1 MFSKKYANKRRYNF
15 PPHVNSVSALPC
27 KTGNTKITC
36 FHSKF
41 MWCFANKHT
50 KTSQNYHRVIDRLS
64 FIHKPIRCMHP
75 ARLWQGT
82 KHPANWYAYSRRSP
96 YPPWYRASCQLWE
109 YFSAK
114 VVYQWTLPMK
124 YYATVS
130 QQINCCQTRC
140 WWQFCLKQENAMAHH
155 ACNSV
160 KTAGANSHLY
170 LFQLWASAQ
179 QPSN

>member
-1 MFSKKYANKRRYNF
+1 
-15 PPHVNSVSALPC
+15 
-27 KTGNTKITC
+27 
-36 FHSKF
+36 
-41 MWCFANKHT
+41 MWNFANKHT
-50 KTSQNYHRVIDRLS
+50 KTWQNYHRVIDRLS
-64 FIHKPIRCMHP
+64 FIHKPIRCMNP

-109 YFSAK
+109 SFSDK

-140 WWQFCLKQENAMAHH
+140 WWQFCFKQENAMAHYS
-155 ACNSV
+155 CV
-160 KTAGANSHLY
+160 
-170 LFQLWASAQ
+170 QLSQNCWSELSCLLISIMGLRSAAQ
-179 QPSN
+179 QLTPVIIAFRESHISMSMIRERVNKIEENKQRLVESH

>member
-1 MFSKKYANKRRYNF
+1 
-15 PPHVNSVSALPC
+15 
-27 KTGNTKITC
+27 
-36 FHSKF
+36 
-41 MWCFANKHT
+41 MWNFANKHT
-50 KTSQNYHRVIDRLS
+50 KTWQNYHRVIDRLS
-64 FIHKPIRCMHP
+64 FIHKPIRCMHL

-109 YFSAK
+109 SFSAK

-140 WWQFCLKQENAMAHH
+140 WWQFCLKQENAMAHYS
-155 ACNSV
+155 CV
-160 KTAGANSHLY
+160 
-170 LFQLWASAQ
+170 QLSQNCWSELSSLLISIMGLCSAAQ
-179 QPSN
+179 QLTPVIVAFIESHISMSMSREPVNMIEENKQRLVESH